1 MTRLSSSTR
10 HPGIPTPSEI
20 EPQVLDYM
28 AGRRCEFGL
37 IYAEMVRRF
46 RISRELEMVR
56 FDYASGDPDAPPSG
70 KNVFY
75 KYCNRVCR
83 DLFNEGRFNYD
94 YTTGLYS
101 LANAR

>member
-20 EPQVLDYM
+20 KPQVLDYM
-28 AGRRCEFGL
+28 AGRRCEFGR

-75 KYCNRVCR
+75 KYCNLACRNLVCNGT
-83 DLFNEGRFNYD
+83 LNYD
-94 YTTGLYS
+94 DPGGLYS
-101 LANAR
+101 L